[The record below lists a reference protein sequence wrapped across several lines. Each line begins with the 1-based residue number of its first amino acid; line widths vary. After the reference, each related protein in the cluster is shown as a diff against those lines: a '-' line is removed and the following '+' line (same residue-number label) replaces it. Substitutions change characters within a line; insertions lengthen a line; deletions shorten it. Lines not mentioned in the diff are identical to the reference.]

1 MKSVL
6 KYSPIK
12 SHLTVVVPIYNE
24 AEVLPD
30 FHSQL
35 MAVLKTMPLKGEV
48 LYVDDG
54 STDATRTLLKQ
65 IQSQNSEN
73 TSTLLLSRNF
83 GKELALS
90 AGLDHADGDAVII
103 MDVDLQDP
111 PELIPDMVLAWSQGY
126 DVVCMKRTC
135 RKSDSFLKRSTA
147 RMFYRLMGKIGDVQI
162 PADVG
167 DFRLLSRRAV
177 NALRQFPERTRF
189 MKGLFAW
196 IGLSQ
201 KTLCYQRP
209 ARYRGKT
216 KFRFWQLFNL
226 AVEGITSFSVA
237 PLRLASYLGF
247 GVSFFAFA
255 YGLFIVSKAL
265 LFGDPVSGFPTL
277 MATLTFLGGAQLLAI
292 GILGEYLGR
301 VFIETKQRPLYLV
314 DSFKQAEALS
324 TSPREY
330 KLANI
335 NDTTRSETVAPHH
348 QAKQIP

>member
-1 MKSVL
+1 MSENANPSKSR
-6 KYSPIK
+6 
-12 SHLTVVVPIYNE
+12 LTVVVPIYNE
-24 AEVLPD
+24 AEVLLD
-30 FHSQL
+30 FHRQL
-35 MAVLKTMPLKGEV
+35 MAVFKTVPLKCEV

-54 STDATRTLLKQ
+54 STDATGTLLELT
-65 IQSQNSEN
+65 QSQNSDN
-73 TSTLLLSRNF
+73 TSVLVLSRNF

-90 AGLDHADGDAVII
+90 AGLDHADGDAVVI

-111 PELIPDMVLAWSQGY
+111 PELIPDMVQAWSHGY

-135 RKSDSFLKRSTA
+135 RKSDSFFKRTTA
-147 RMFYRLMGKIGDVQI
+147 LMFYRLMGKIGDVEI

-201 KTLCYQRP
+201 KTLSYQRP
-209 ARYRGKT
+209 ARHRGKT
-216 KFRFWQLFNL
+216 KFCFWKLFNL

-247 GVSFFAFA
+247 AVSFFSFA
-255 YGLFIVSKAL
+255 YGLFIVAKAL
-265 LFGDPVSGFPTL
+265 LFGDPVTGFPTL
-277 MATLTFLGGAQLLAI
+277 MATLTFLGGAQLVAI

-301 VFIETKQRPLYLV
+301 VFIETKQRPLYLI
-314 DSFKQAEALS
+314 DSYCPAQM
-324 TSPREY
+324 
-330 KLANI
+330 
-335 NDTTRSETVAPHH
+335 NDAAVAPSAEDKIRNIDITAPR
-348 QAKQIP
+348 QVAEVVKSK

>member
-1 MKSVL
+1 MPEIVHPFRSR
-6 KYSPIK
+6 
-12 SHLTVVVPIYNE
+12 LTVVVPIYNE

-30 FHSQL
+30 FHRRL
-35 MAVLKTMPLKGEV
+35 MAVLKTLPIKGEV

-54 STDATRTLLKQ
+54 STDTTRALLDQ
-65 IQSQNSEN
+65 IQSRHRNN
-73 TSTLLLSRNF
+73 TSVLSLSRNF
-83 GKELALS
+83 GKEMALS
-90 AGLDHADGDAVII
+90 AGLDHTDGDAVVI

-111 PELIPDMVLAWSQGY
+111 PELISDMVLAWSHGY

-135 RKSDSFLKRSTA
+135 RKSDSFLKRTTA
-147 RMFYRLMGKIGDVQI
+147 RMFYRLMGKIGDVEI
-162 PADVG
+162 LADVG

-201 KTLCYQRP
+201 KVLCYQRR
-209 ARYRGKT
+209 ARHRGKT

-226 AVEGITSFSVA
+226 ALEGITSFSVA
-237 PLRLASYLGF
+237 PLRLASYLGCA
-247 GVSFFAFA
+247 VSFFAFA
-255 YGLFIVSKAL
+255 YGMFIVIKAL
-265 LFGDPVSGFPTL
+265 LFGDPVTGFPTL

-314 DSFKQAEALS
+314 DSFKPAHRANAAATSSTEYNTRNIDKTTPAKTAAELIQS
-324 TSPREY
+324 
-330 KLANI
+330 K
-335 NDTTRSETVAPHH
+335 
-348 QAKQIP
+348 